1 MHSHNKKYIDSLD
14 CYFFLE
20 KKKRKLCT
28 HIYMNTN
35 LPVSKR
41 ELEVRNFR
49 NKNLTKK
56 ILIFSISA
64 LTQT

>member
-1 MHSHNKKYIDSLD
+1 MHSHKKKYIDSLQ

-20 KKKRKLCT
+20 KKKESCVY
-28 HIYMNTN
+28 IYTN

-41 ELEVRNFR
+41 ELEVGNFR

-64 LTQT
+64 LSQT